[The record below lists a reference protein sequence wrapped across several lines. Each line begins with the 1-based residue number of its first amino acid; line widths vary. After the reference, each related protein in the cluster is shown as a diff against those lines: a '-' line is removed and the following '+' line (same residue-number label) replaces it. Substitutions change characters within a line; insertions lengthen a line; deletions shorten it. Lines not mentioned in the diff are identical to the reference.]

1 MENNL
6 LTSDTL
12 NVVQQVVDAV
22 EPMRDT
28 PVLDTICKIAT
39 VCIALANIILVFY
52 IFRRNNN
59 KDERNGEKSRK
70 INLLKT
76 LILDYNM
83 KYLYD
88 FFDKVKEETDKLKAP
103 VLQVS
108 EKTRINNEV
117 ILLNSKLRQKFT
129 DVFLAIDES
138 IYNEI
143 LTSTDALIDGFT
155 ESIFNQGINLS
166 HEPMFNDLI
175 TSRIAATK
183 THIIKTLFNYSGE

>member
-28 PVLDTICKIAT
+28 PVLDTIYKIAT

-52 IFRRNNN
+52 IFHKNNN

-108 EKTRINNEV
+108 EKTSINNEV

-129 DVFLAIDES
+129 DVFLAIDEN

-175 TSRIAATK
+175 TSKITTTK

>member
-1 MENNL
+1 MESNL

-12 NVVQQVVDAV
+12 NVVQQVLDAV

-28 PVLDTICKIAT
+28 LVLDTIYKTAT
-39 VCIALANIILVFY
+39 VCIALANIILVIY

-59 KDERNGEKSRK
+59 KDKRNGEKNRK

-88 FFDKVKEETDKLKAP
+88 FFDKVKEETNKLKAP
-103 VLQVS
+103 VLQIS
-108 EKTRINNEV
+108 EKTSINNEV

-129 DVFLAIDES
+129 DVFLAVDEN

-175 TSRIAATK
+175 TSKITATK